1 MNASRTDLLPYY
13 LICKTCSWEEWVK
26 ESEWLQ
32 KTKEHINLSTEPH
45 NGIITFGST
54 TKYTSEVI
62 KGVTGAKYR
71 DLFVE

>member
-1 MNASRTDLLPYY
+1 MDASRTDLLPYY

-26 ESEWLQ
+26 EYEWLQ

-45 NGIITFGST
+45 NWIITFGST
-54 TKYTSEVI
+54 IKYTRDPI
-62 KGVTGAKYR
+62 KIWATYR